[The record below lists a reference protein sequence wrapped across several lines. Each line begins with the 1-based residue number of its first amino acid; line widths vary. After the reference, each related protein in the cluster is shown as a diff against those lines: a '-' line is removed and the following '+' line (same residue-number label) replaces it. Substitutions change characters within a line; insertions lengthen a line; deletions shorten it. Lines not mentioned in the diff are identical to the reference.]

1 LSAART
7 SGAFLVWRVLVHS
20 QLREQPGRLCITVLA
35 IALGVALGAA
45 VYLVNSAALNE
56 FGLATKRLVGEADV
70 VVRGPREGFPESLF
84 TDLARDPAV
93 RLASPVLELEVAL
106 PGSRDTL
113 EVLGLDPFRAAALQP
128 ALIAEVEAGAL
139 ELFQPD
145 AIMLSNAAALERG
158 LKRGDSLRIL
168 VGNTPRALR
177 VAGVLSEGAYGQ
189 PLGVMD
195 IASAQWVFER
205 LGRLNRIDL
214 RLNPGVDVESFRAG
228 LKRRLPA
235 GTLALAPQVERDRAV
250 TVTRAYRVNL
260 NMLALVSLWTGAFL
274 VFSTQ
279 ALSVLRR
286 RRALGL
292 LRALGATRGELE
304 LALIGEGAI
313 LGLAGSLIGVLLG
326 ALSAAALLRLLSGD
340 LGNGQLHAAG
350 AVFYAA
356 PSSLLV
362 FLAIGTVVAGAG
374 AWLPARAAARRPP
387 AQSLKGGDLD
397 PGAAAVRGWVA
408 GAALLAFGALLAT
421 LPAVRGLPL
430 FGYAA
435 IAALLFGAVLLVPVL
450 TVRILRLAPRSG
462 RVVPDTALAQ
472 LKDNIGFSTLS
483 LASIIVSFSL
493 MVAMAIMVYSFRVSF
508 DHWLGKLLPA
518 DLQLRE
524 PLGNDTAYWSPG
536 EQAAVAAI
544 RGVARAEFRRARP
557 LLMDPSR
564 PAVTLIARRATPAEA
579 AAELPLMRSLPVEP
593 LGAAGR
599 GHGAAAPAATP
610 VAAPAWISE
619 AMQDLYGYRLG
630 DPIDLPLGG
639 RMQRFTVQ
647 GVWRDYART
656 FGAVVITR
664 SDYIAATGDRNAN
677 EGSLW
682 LDAGTTAAAAEAALR
697 AALGGAPEILTST
710 ALREKSLKI
719 FDRAFAITY
728 SLEII
733 AVLIGLM
740 GVSFAASSTALA
752 RRAEFGMLRHLG
764 MLRRQVIGMLASEG
778 VLMSVF
784 GVAYGLALGMGL
796 SLVLVFVVNRQSF
809 NWSIDLAV
817 PVWQLMLLSAILI
830 AAAAVTAVWSG
841 RAAMSQEAVRAV
853 REDW

>member
-1 LSAART
+1 M
-7 SGAFLVWRVLVHS
+7 HS

-45 VYLVNSAALNE
+45 VYLVNNAALNE

-84 TDLARDPAV
+84 TELARDPAV

-145 AIMLSNAAALERG
+145 AIVLSNAAALDRG
-158 LKRGDSLRIL
+158 LKRNDWLRIL

-177 VAGVLSEGAYGQ
+177 VAGVLSEGAYSQ

-195 IASAQWVFER
+195 IASAQWTFER

-228 LKRRLPA
+228 LKQRLPA
-235 GTLALAPQVERDRAV
+235 GTLAVAPQVERDRAV

-260 NMLALVSLWTGAFL
+260 NMLALVSLWTGSFL

-286 RRALGL
+286 RRTLGL

-304 LALIGEGAI
+304 FALIGEGAV

-356 PSSLLV
+356 PSSLFV
-362 FLAIGTVVAGAG
+362 FLAIGTAVAGAG

-397 PGAAAVRGWVA
+397 PGAAAPRGWVA
-408 GAALLAFGALLAT
+408 GAALLALGVLLAT

-435 IAALLFGAVLLVPVL
+435 IAALLFGAVLLVPIL

-544 RGVARAEFRRARP
+544 RGVARAEFRRTRP

-579 AAELPLMRSLPVEP
+579 AAELPLMRSLPIGP
-593 LGAAGR
+593 LRAAVHGQGAAPP
-599 GHGAAAPAATP
+599 AATPVLAPAATP
-610 VAAPAWISE
+610 VWISE

-630 DPIDLPLGG
+630 DPIDLPLSGHM
-639 RMQRFTVQ
+639 RRFTVQ
-647 GVWRDYART
+647 GVWRDYARP

-664 SDYIAATGDRNAN
+664 SDYIAATGDLDAN

-682 LDAGTTAAAAEAALR
+682 LDAGTTATAAEAALR
-697 AALGGAPEILTST
+697 AVLGGAPEILTST
-710 ALREKSLKI
+710 ALRERSLKI

-728 SLEII
+728 SLEAI

-817 PVWQLMLLSAILI
+817 PLWQLLLLSATLI
-830 AAAAVTAVWSG
+830 VAAAGTAVWSG